1 MSINYLITYSKIE
14 LFESSWALA
23 EMLRIKLS
31 LSWKLIPRKLIFS
44 SISSDTSL
52 DINTYI
58 HVWLSISDDYEKVF
72 DNSKFCLKF
81 QTFSIFSL
89 LQQEL
94 FYTNVLINFHPK
106 LYLNYTYSSKI
117 KMTNSCCFCPYVKK
131 IILKA
136 LHILQHVATQS

>member
-1 MSINYLITYSKIE
+1 MSN
-14 LFESSWALA
+14 W
-23 EMLRIKLS
+23 
-31 LSWKLIPRKLIFS
+31 
-44 SISSDTSL
+44 
-52 DINTYI
+52 NG
-58 HVWLSISDDYEKVF
+58 KVF

-81 QTFSIFSL
+81 QTSSIFSL

-117 KMTNSCCFCPYVKK
+117 KMTNSYCFCPYVKK
-131 IILKA
+131 IILKT